1 VLIDSIITRAHACTA
16 GAAGSRAEAEALGR
30 SKGGFTTKIH
40 PITDG
45 LGNPLDF
52 ILTGGQA
59 EAMLQLT
66 PTGAAALLGD
76 KGYDSDAFIQAIQ
89 DREMQALIP
98 PRNNR
103 LAPRVCGW
111 FVYKERHLI
120 EYFFGK
126 IKHDR

>member
-16 GAAGSRAEAEALGR
+16 GAAGSRAEALGR

-40 PITDG
+40 AITDD

-66 PTGAAALLGD
+66 PTGAAALLRD

-103 LAPRVCGW
+103 LAPCDCGW

>member
-1 VLIDSIITRAHACTA
+1 
-16 GAAGSRAEAEALGR
+16 LGR

-40 PITDG
+40 AITDG

-66 PTGAAALLGD
+66 PTGAAALLRD

-103 LAPRVCGW
+103 LAPRDCGW